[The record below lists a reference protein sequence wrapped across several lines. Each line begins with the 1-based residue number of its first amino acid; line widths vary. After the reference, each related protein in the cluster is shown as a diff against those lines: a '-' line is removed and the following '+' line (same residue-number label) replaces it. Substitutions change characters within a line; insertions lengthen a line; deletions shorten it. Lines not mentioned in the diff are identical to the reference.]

1 VEKEGGLFFIW
12 GEYMSLLQKWG
23 VAGLLLVT
31 ALSIAPGEARAY
43 PAEPYSLDEGKKA
56 HTKRFHILGDL
67 GLFAGKLEGDQRTIV
82 LSPVI
87 EMRFQLAYSVL
98 MQVMWGFSYANVDLE
113 DADKENTFRVGNP
126 YVAFHYQ
133 GKKNQFSY
141 RVGVGATVPAASLS
155 DDIND
160 RIIQSQAY
168 YLAAGLRGNT
178 DLWLWD
184 PHTVSVVVP
193 IGFER
198 RKPTGFLWGAYLD
211 TAALI
216 KLNEKNARTSKTDF
230 LMQMAAMMGYQATD
244 WLRVGSRFTLVLIPK
259 WKEQNTQLAVEPF
272 LRFGNENAFGA
283 IRVNINLD
291 NPYGFSFD
299 DRQVWGLRVAGGASF

>member
-1 VEKEGGLFFIW
+1 
-12 GEYMSLLQKWG
+12 MSFLRKWG
-23 VAGLLLVT
+23 VVGVLFATVLWF
-31 ALSIAPGEARAY
+31 APGEARAY
-43 PAEPYSLDEGKKA
+43 PAEPYSLDEGDKA
-56 HTKRFHILGDL
+56 HTKRFHILGEL
-67 GLFAGKLEGDQRTIV
+67 GMFAGKLEGDQRSIIM
-82 LSPVI
+82 SPVF
-87 EMRFQLAYSVL
+87 EMRFQLTYSVL

-113 DADKENTFRVGNP
+113 DAAAENTFRVGNP
-126 YVAFHYQ
+126 YAAFHYQ

-141 RVGVGATVPAASLS
+141 RLGAGVGIPVASLS

-168 YLAAGLRGNT
+168 YLAAALRGNT
-178 DLWLWD
+178 DFWLWD
-184 PHTVSVVVP
+184 PHTVSVIVP
-193 IGFER
+193 IAMER
-198 RKPTGFLWGAYLD
+198 RKPVGFIWGAYLD
-211 TAALI
+211 MGALI
-216 KLNEKNARTSKTDF
+216 KLNDKNARTSKTDF

-299 DRQVWGLRVAGGASF
+299 ARQVWGIRIAGGASF